1 MSSERWLVYKA
12 AAFEI
17 KQCADGPGTATAP
30 EFGPGTFAA
39 EDS

>member
-17 KQCADGPGTATAP
+17 KQCVGGPGPATARK
-30 EFGPGTFAA
+30 FGPGTFAA